1 MLITTYFFSQDP
13 LVQWLA
19 RGAVTTGRLRLHTLR
34 SLVRI
39 QYGSRSFAIQSFEPR
54 MPRTCRYIGVVLL
67 SQLLCEASVAAKHV
81 QGLIFA
87 NASFR

>member
-1 MLITTYFFSQDP
+1 MLITTRSFSEDP

-19 RGAVTTGRLRLHTLR
+19 RGAVTTDRLRLTTLR

-39 QYGSRSFAIQSFEPR
+39 QYGSKTFAIQSFEPR
-54 MPRTCRYIGVVLL
+54 LSRTCRYIAVVLL